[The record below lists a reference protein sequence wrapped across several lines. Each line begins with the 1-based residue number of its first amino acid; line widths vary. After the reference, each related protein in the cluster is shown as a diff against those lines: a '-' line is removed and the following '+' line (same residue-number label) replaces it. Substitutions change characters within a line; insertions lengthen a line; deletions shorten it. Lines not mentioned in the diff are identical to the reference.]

1 MAAMAWRACASA
13 LSPLMIGRTSTS
25 EMGGAKG
32 NSNTV

>member
-1 MAAMAWRACASA
+1 MAAMVWRICTSA